1 MPAQTNGK
9 VLSQQTATIGEPVQR
24 LLVFMAGGINSFKDK
39 IMFEIYKENVYSGEY
54 RVVYFSELDDHNKDK
69 EIDRAMKGDHFFDGF
84 ILSLKKDRAMK
95 QIEDILEKLNDG
107 ETLDDQYMN
116 KYLEEF
122 LAD

>member
-1 MPAQTNGK
+1 
-9 VLSQQTATIGEPVQR
+9 
-24 LLVFMAGGINSFKDK
+24 MAGGINSFKDK

-107 ETLDDQYMN
+107 ETLDDNYMN

>member
-1 MPAQTNGK
+1 
-9 VLSQQTATIGEPVQR
+9 
-24 LLVFMAGGINSFKDK
+24 MAGGINSFKDK

-84 ILSLKKDRAMK
+84 ILTLKKERAMK

>member
-1 MPAQTNGK
+1 
-9 VLSQQTATIGEPVQR
+9 
-24 LLVFMAGGINSFKDK
+24 MAGGINSYKDK
-39 IMFEIYKENVYSGEY
+39 IMFEIYKENIYSDRY

>member
-1 MPAQTNGK
+1 
-9 VLSQQTATIGEPVQR
+9 
-24 LLVFMAGGINSFKDK
+24 MAVGINSFKDK

>member
-1 MPAQTNGK
+1 
-9 VLSQQTATIGEPVQR
+9 
-24 LLVFMAGGINSFKDK
+24 MAGGINSYKDK

-95 QIEDILEKLNDG
+95 KIEDILEKLNDG
-107 ETLDDQYMN
+107 ETLDDHYIN
-116 KYLEEF
+116 KQLEEF

>member
-1 MPAQTNGK
+1 
-9 VLSQQTATIGEPVQR
+9 
-24 LLVFMAGGINSFKDK
+24 MAGGINSFKDK
-39 IMFEIYKENVYSGEY
+39 IMFEIYKENIYSDRY

>member
-1 MPAQTNGK
+1 
-9 VLSQQTATIGEPVQR
+9 
-24 LLVFMAGGINSFKDK
+24 
-39 IMFEIYKENVYSGEY
+39 MFEIYKENVYSGEY

-84 ILSLKKDRAMK
+84 ILTLKKDRAMK

-107 ETLDDQYMN
+107 ETLDDHYMN
-116 KYLEEF
+116 KKLEEF

>member
-1 MPAQTNGK
+1 
-9 VLSQQTATIGEPVQR
+9 
-24 LLVFMAGGINSFKDK
+24 MAGGINSYKDK

-84 ILSLKKDRAMK
+84 ILTLKKDRAMK
-95 QIEDILEKLNDG
+95 KIEDILEKLNDG
-107 ETLDDQYMN
+107 ETLDDHYMN
-116 KYLEEF
+116 KQLEEF